1 VYEDVEE
8 QMSFRGCEN
17 GSDSED
23 GCTNGT
29 GRMCVC
35 LLANDRCTPKKLL
48 SLMETVMNAKA
59 MGTLDPM
66 SHAFVNASLCQEFLS
81 SVPKLMCAELMQR
94 HLTNSGLT

>member
-1 VYEDVEE
+1 MYEDVEE

-29 GRMCVC
+29 GRVCVC
-35 LLANDRCTPKKLL
+35 VCWQMTGVRKRKLS
-48 SLMETVMNAKA
+48 SLTETIMNAKA

-66 SHAFVNASLCQEFLS
+66 SHAFVNATSCEEVLS
-81 SVPKLMCAELMQR
+81 SALYQ
-94 HLTNSGLT
+94 NS